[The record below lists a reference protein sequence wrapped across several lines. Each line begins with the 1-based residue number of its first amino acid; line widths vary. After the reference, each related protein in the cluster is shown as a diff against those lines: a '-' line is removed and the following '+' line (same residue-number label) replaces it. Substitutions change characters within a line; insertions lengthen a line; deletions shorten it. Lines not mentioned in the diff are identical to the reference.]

1 MSNPTQ
7 LPPAP
12 SALHAQTG
20 ETYITL
26 SLPNPPK
33 GVTSIRLYVRE
44 FPKDWETAKILD
56 FPVQRTISNTDDE
69 SGKVSVQT
77 AKVTG
82 LFPTSTVECR
92 MAYQFE
98 SGELSECGPAT
109 SVDTL
114 AAGCTPSSESDE
126 QTRKNKKKCTIS

>member
-1 MSNPTQ
+1 MPNPNQ

-12 SALHAQTG
+12 SALNAQTS
-20 ETYITL
+20 ETSITL

-56 FPVQRTISNTDDE
+56 FPVQRADDE
-69 SGKVSVQT
+69 SGKVILQT

-92 MAYQFE
+92 MAYQIE
-98 SGELSECGPAT
+98 SGEFSDCGPAT

-126 QTRKNKKKCTIS
+126 QTRKNKKKCTIT